1 MENAKKFAIIALV
14 LGALS
19 GVLGLFIPLLG
30 YAAAGA
36 AIVLAIIALVQN
48 KYNFGSEKTT
58 TTVCSII
65 GIVAAAGGFITSL
78 ISHIIG
84 ALYIMGQL

>member
-1 MENAKKFAIIALV
+1 MEKAKTFSIIALV
-14 LGALS
+14 LGIIS

-36 AIVLAIIALVQN
+36 AIVLAIIALVQS
-48 KYNFGSEKTT
+48 KYSFDKTV

-78 ISHIIG
+78 ISHIIS

>member
-1 MENAKKFAIIALV
+1 MEKAKTFSIVALV
-14 LGALS
+14 LGIIS

-36 AIVLAIIALVQN
+36 AIVLAIIALVQS
-48 KYNFGSEKTT
+48 KYSFDKTV

-65 GIVAAAGGFITSL
+65 GIVAGAGGFITSL
-78 ISHIIG
+78 ISHIIS

>member
-1 MENAKKFAIIALV
+1 MEKAKTFSIIALV
-14 LGALS
+14 LGIIS

-36 AIVLAIIALVQN
+36 AIVLAIIALVQS
-48 KYNFGSEKTT
+48 KYSFDKTV

-65 GIVAAAGGFITSL
+65 GIVAGAGGFITSL
-78 ISHIIG
+78 ISHIIS
-84 ALYIMGQL
+84 ALYIMGQF

>member
-1 MENAKKFAIIALV
+1 MEKAKTFSIIALV
-14 LGALS
+14 LGIIS

-36 AIVLAIIALVQN
+36 AIVLAIIALVQS
-48 KYNFGSEKTT
+48 KYSFDKTV

-65 GIVAAAGGFITSL
+65 GIVAGAGGFITSL

>member
-1 MENAKKFAIIALV
+1 MEKAKTFSIIALV
-14 LGALS
+14 LGIIS

-36 AIVLAIIALVQN
+36 AIVLAIIALVQS
-48 KYNFGSEKTT
+48 KYSFDKTV

-65 GIVAAAGGFITSL
+65 GIVAGAGGFIASL
-78 ISHIIG
+78 ISHIIS

>member
-1 MENAKKFAIIALV
+1 MEKAKTFSIIALV
-14 LGALS
+14 LGIIS

-36 AIVLAIIALVQN
+36 AIVLAIIALVQS
-48 KYNFGSEKTT
+48 KYSFDKTV

-65 GIVAAAGGFITSL
+65 GIVAGAGGFITSL
-78 ISHIIG
+78 ISHIIS